1 LRERS
6 IEVVSKEVTRRE
18 SKPPMT
24 MRHAATM
31 AVVAVVGVI
40 VAFVVLHAIAGIVF
54 FFVKLAVVVALIAGV
69 FWLLSRFRR

>member
-1 LRERS
+1 
-6 IEVVSKEVTRRE
+6 
-18 SKPPMT
+18 MT